1 MSSRVEAAK
10 NARMILYLAA
20 DLLWASKIKGT
31 ADALSIPC
39 RPVRTLEM
47 LEARLGEAAGASG
60 NGESNERRAG
70 AGIGERGT
78 AGADAPGAGSA
89 GASAAGDSSLRAILL
104 DLDKA
109 EEALAMIARVR
120 SEERW
125 RGVRVVCFGP
135 HVAKELFQR
144 ARDAGA
150 DEVMPRGSLD
160 ARLDEV
166 LLRLEAGGRV

>member
-1 MSSRVEAAK
+1 
-10 NARMILYLAA
+10 MILYLAA

-47 LEARLGEAAGASG
+47 LESRLAEATGGTGEAMVARADGAAPS
-60 NGESNERRAG
+60 AT
-70 AGIGERGT
+70 GT
-78 AGADAPGAGSA
+78 TV
-89 GASAAGDSSLRAILL
+89 LRALLL
-104 DLDKA
+104 DLDKP
-109 EEALAMIARVR
+109 EEAMAMIARVR
-120 SEERW
+120 REERW
-125 RGVRVVCFGP
+125 RAVRVVCFGP

-150 DEVMPRGSLD
+150 DEVLPRGALD

-166 LLRLEAGGRV
+166 LVRLEAGSRA